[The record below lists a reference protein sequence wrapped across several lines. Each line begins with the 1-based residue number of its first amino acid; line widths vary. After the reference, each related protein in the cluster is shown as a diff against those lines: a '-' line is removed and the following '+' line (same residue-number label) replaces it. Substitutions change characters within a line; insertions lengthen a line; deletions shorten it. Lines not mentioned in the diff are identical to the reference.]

1 MEHKH
6 TNHLIHETS
15 PYLLQHAHNPVDW
28 YSWGDEAFQ
37 KAKSE
42 NRPILLSI
50 GYSACHWC
58 HVMERESF
66 EDEKIAALMNDLFV
80 NIKVD
85 REERPDLDEIYMNA
99 VQMLTGRGGWPMT
112 VFLTPEGKPFYGGT
126 YFPPEDRYGVPGFP
140 KILQGVANAY
150 REKPQDVE
158 RSVEQILAA
167 LQRMSLSTES
177 QQPFSPDIIG
187 QSAEQLA
194 QAYDTD
200 HGGLGKAPKFPNVG
214 VYELFLRHY
223 HHSKGS
229 RFLEMVTHTL
239 TKMAQGGIYDHLGGG
254 FHRYSV
260 DEKWLVPHFEKM
272 LYDNAQLVRIYA
284 QVYCVTGEPL
294 FKQVVDE
301 TMTYLMREMLHT
313 EGGFYSTQDA
323 DSEGEE
329 GKFFVWTEEEISQ
342 ILGEEA
348 SEIFCRIYDVS
359 EEGNFEEKNILHP
372 ILTLEQASKFFR
384 RDLKEIESLVS
395 DAKGKLFQER
405 EKRIKPFRDE
415 KILTSWNGL
424 MLSGLAEAIKISPA
438 SGYLETTNRTV
449 DFIFTKMFRDGRLLH
464 TYKSGTAKILG
475 YLDDYAFLA
484 AGLLD
489 LFEATVNRAHLD
501 RAVELAGIMLHEFWD
516 EAGGGFF
523 YTGRSHERLIAQSK
537 PIFDGSIPSGN
548 AVATQVLLRLYH
560 YTGKED
566 YLKRAERILRAY
578 YNAME
583 NQPFGFAHMLA
594 ALDFYLQ
601 KPKEV
606 VLVGDKKDPETAALL
621 TKIHSLYLPNMT
633 LQLASPDDSL
643 EKVSS
648 LLAGKKQFEG
658 KPTVYVCHNFTCSRP
673 VVEWDEAK
681 AAPRRLENISIVS
694 SVLRWR
700 PCHEGSWGFL
710 LMV

>member
-1 MEHKH
+1 MERKH

-28 YSWGDEAFQ
+28 YPWSDEAFR

-158 RSVEQILAA
+158 RSVEQILTA

-177 QQPFSPDIIG
+177 QQPFSSDVIA

-194 QAYDTD
+194 QAYDAD

-239 TKMAQGGIYDHLGGG
+239 TKMAQGGIYDHVGGG

-260 DEKWLVPHFEKM
+260 DAKWLVPHFEKM
-272 LYDNAQLVRIYA
+272 LYDNAQLVCIYA
-284 QVYCVTGEPL
+284 QVYCITGEPL
-294 FKQVVDE
+294 FKQVVDA

-329 GKFFVWTEEEISQ
+329 GKFFVWTEAEITR

-384 RDLKEIESLVS
+384 RDPKAIESLVS
-395 DAKGKLFQER
+395 DAKVKLFEER

-424 MLSGLAEAIKISPA
+424 MLSGLAEAIKISRHPA
-438 SGYLETTNRTV
+438 YLEAANRTV

-464 TYKSGTAKILG
+464 TYKNGTAKILG

-489 LFEATVNRAHLD
+489 LFEATLNRAHLD
-501 RAVELAGIMLHEFWD
+501 RAVELAEIMSDEFWD

-548 AVATQVLLRLYH
+548 AVATQVLLRLFH
-560 YTGKED
+560 YKGKED

-594 ALDFYLQ
+594 ALDFFLQ

-606 VLVGDKKDPETAALL
+606 VLVGDKKEPKTVELL
-621 TKIHSLYLPNMT
+621 TKIHSLYVPNMT
-633 LQLASPDDSL
+633 LQLASPGDSL
-643 EKVSS
+643 EKISS
-648 LLAGKKQFEG
+648 LLAGKKQIED

-673 VVEWDEAK
+673 VVEWDELK
-681 AAPRRLENISIVS
+681 P
-694 SVLRWR
+694 
-700 PCHEGSWGFL
+700 L
-710 LMV
+710 LDA

>member
-28 YSWGDEAFQ
+28 YPWSDEAFR

-158 RSVEQILAA
+158 RSVEQILTA

-177 QQPFSPDIIG
+177 QQPFSSDVIA
-187 QSAEQLA
+187 QSAEQLT
-194 QAYDTD
+194 QAYDAD

-239 TKMAQGGIYDHLGGG
+239 TKMAQGGIYDHVGGG

-260 DEKWLVPHFEKM
+260 DAKWLVPHFEKM

-284 QVYCVTGEPL
+284 QVYCVTGEP
-294 FKQVVDE
+294 FYKQVVDE
-301 TMTYLMREMLHT
+301 TMTYLIREMLHT

-329 GKFFVWTEEEISQ
+329 GKFFVWTEAEITR

-384 RDLKEIESLVS
+384 RDPKAIESLVS
-395 DAKGKLFQER
+395 DAKVKLFEER

-424 MLSGLAEAIKISPA
+424 MLSGLAEAIKISRQPA
-438 SGYLETTNRTV
+438 YLEAANRTV

-489 LFEATVNRAHLD
+489 LFEATLNRAHLD
-501 RAVELAGIMLHEFWD
+501 RAVELAEIMSDEFWD

-548 AVATQVLLRLYH
+548 AVATQVLLRLQH

-606 VLVGDKKDPETAALL
+606 ILVGDRRESKTLELL
-621 TKIHSLYLPNMT
+621 TKIHSLYVPNMT
-633 LQLASPDDSL
+633 LQLARPGDSL
-643 EKVSS
+643 EKISS
-648 LLAGKKQFEG
+648 LLASKKQIED

-673 VVEWDEAK
+673 VVEWDDLK
-681 AAPRRLENISIVS
+681 P
-694 SVLRWR
+694 
-700 PCHEGSWGFL
+700 L
-710 LMV
+710 LDG